1 MFREVGNT
9 VSIHTFYLQTSQDP
23 STGLVVMHCYT
34 VLQHNLKK
42 KKLKFRLVLWVCV
55 HLKGISVSASALTEP
70 RWDHISRHPLVFV
83 TATAIVASL
92 KIYNCLVLISHSPLQ
107 MWMDRINP
115 LHFDGLHI
123 TGDKCGHYSRSQ
135 CSPWPPRDCSHPP
148 DTRIGA
154 ITSFINRGRWKDHI
168 HEVWGYR
175 PLKHATLFRLNP
187 WYSLVKTAV

>member
-83 TATAIVASL
+83 TAAAIVASL

-154 ITSFINRGRWKDHI
+154 ITSFINSSQPGVAGRTTFMRC
-168 HEVWGYR
+168 EVTG
-175 PLKHATLFRLNP
+175 P
-187 WYSLVKTAV
+187 